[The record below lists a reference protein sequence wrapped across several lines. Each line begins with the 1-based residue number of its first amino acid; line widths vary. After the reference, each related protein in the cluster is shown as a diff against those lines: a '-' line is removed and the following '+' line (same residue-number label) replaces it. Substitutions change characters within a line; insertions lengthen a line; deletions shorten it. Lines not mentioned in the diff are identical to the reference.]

1 MLNIAERVARA
12 LEGQKEALEAQQK
25 ILAEMRDSMKQMAQY
40 QKSVA
45 VTTLWIAWE
54 LEQEDEEEQENKE
67 VGGSEKGEN
76 VERGVDAEIAGV

>member
-1 MLNIAERVARA
+1 
-12 LEGQKEALEAQQK
+12 
-25 ILAEMRDSMKQMAQY
+25 MKQMAQY

-76 VERGVDAEIAGV
+76 LERGADSEIAVF

>member
-1 MLNIAERVARA
+1 
-12 LEGQKEALEAQQK
+12 
-25 ILAEMRDSMKQMAQY
+25 MRDSIKQMVQY

-45 VTTLWIAWE
+45 VTMLWIAWK
-54 LEQEDEEEQENKE
+54 LEQEGEEEQENKE

>member
-1 MLNIAERVARA
+1 
-12 LEGQKEALEAQQK
+12 
-25 ILAEMRDSMKQMAQY
+25 MKQMAQY

-76 VERGVDAEIAGV
+76 VERGADAEMAGVWVQGALFCLTLYFPVLFSITSITTRIEMA